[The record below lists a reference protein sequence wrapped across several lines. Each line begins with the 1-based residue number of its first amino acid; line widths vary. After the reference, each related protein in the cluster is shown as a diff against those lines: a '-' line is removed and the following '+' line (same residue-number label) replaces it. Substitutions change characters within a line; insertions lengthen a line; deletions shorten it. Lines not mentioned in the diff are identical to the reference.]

1 MPRID
6 RSLTAAALPAKD
18 TIAVSRGVLFDHT
31 SAVDKQEEKAQ
42 RERAWRAYNNIGEI
56 HFIANGL
63 IGSAIETLA
72 WYGAVED
79 TATTYTAATPVEDAG
94 FSQRDADLIRTLIE
108 GIRPPWGQQQDFMRA
123 LAINLF
129 VVAEG
134 YHLTEPNG
142 SIDSWTHQFIPKSHI
157 VREDK
162 HPNGKP
168 ALVYRDPITGEE
180 KKVGESGRNLT
191 RIWHPHPNNPAK
203 ADSALFSILTL
214 LDELEWIQRLMAS
227 SLRKRVMTSG
237 VFLLANSMLGPDYN
251 PADPTSVAG
260 AVNSVEEEIIR
271 QLNATIADDSD
282 SPALPLMLFAPFE
295 HIKDGFRHIDFGE
308 QLSEIAI
315 QERQQVIRR
324 IANAL
329 DVPSEFVLG
338 IGEVN
343 HWSAWLIRDLLWQQH
358 VQPMA
363 TLIANAITTSFLR
376 PALKVAKRSGQ
387 FDGDP
392 ERVKLW
398 FEAHSLQTHPD
409 LFDYLVKAHD
419 LGIIGNKPILKKL
432 GIPEDA
438 AITDEEFN
446 QWLELKKAQVG
457 LLGGPGT
464 QDPAQEGEVGPDG
477 TVVEPAPSRERTGD
491 RQRPA
496 SGPANRRRAGQDG
509 PSQR

>member
-18 TIAVSRGVLFDHT
+18 TIAVSRGVLFNS
-31 SAVDKQEEKAQ
+31 SAVDRQQDQEQ
-42 RERAWRAYNNIGEI
+42 RDRAWRAYDNIGEI

-79 TATTYTAATPVEDAG
+79 TATTYTAAPPVEDAG
-94 FSQRDADLIRTLIE
+94 FSVRDATLIRTLIE

-129 VVAEG
+129 VVGQG

-142 SIDSWTHQFIPKSHI
+142 SIDNWTHQFIPKSHI
-157 VREDK
+157 LNEEK
-162 HPNGKP
+162 ALNGKP
-168 ALVYRDPITGEE
+168 VITYRDPITGKEQ
-180 KKVGESGRNLT
+180 KVGESGRNLT
-191 RIWHPHPNNPAK
+191 RIWHPHPNNPSK
-203 ADSALFSILTL
+203 ADSAIFSILTL

-237 VFLLANSMLGPDYN
+237 VFIMPNSMLGPDYN
-251 PADPTSVAG
+251 PTDPTSVAG

-282 SPALPLMLFAPFE
+282 SPALPLLLWAPFE
-295 HIKDGFRHIDFGE
+295 HVKDGFKHIDFGE

-315 QERQQVIRR
+315 SERNQVIRR
-324 IANAL
+324 IANSL

-363 TLIANAITTSFLR
+363 TLMANAITTSFLR
-376 PALKVAKRSGQ
+376 PALQAAKKRNM
-387 FDGDP
+387 FDGEP
-392 ERVKLW
+392 NEVKLW
-398 FEAHSLQTHPD
+398 FRAHSLQTHPD

-419 LGIIGNKPILKKL
+419 LGIIGNKPILQAL
-432 GIPEDA
+432 GIPEDV
-438 AITDEEFN
+438 AITKEEFE
-446 QWLELKKAQVG
+446 QWRRLKEAQVG
-457 LLGGPGT
+457 LRGGNGT
-464 QDPAQEGEVGPDG
+464 QEPAQEGEVGPDG

-491 RQRPA
+491 RRRPVSRPA
-496 SGPANRRRAGQDG
+496 DRSRSGQDG